1 MISKNLEQVNELTVT
16 DEGWVVEIGMCYCYI
31 KVVVPERHFN
41 QIRHYIIEVAFL
53 PPAPTKTSYL
63 CSHLLPWII
72 KLFLQI
78 LQQTHS
84 FLTTSWAMLLDPYPQ
99 LLR

>member
-1 MISKNLEQVNELTVT
+1 MISKNLEQVNEVPVT
-16 DEGWVVEIGMCYCYI
+16 DEGWVVEIRMRYCYI
-31 KVVVPERHFN
+31 KVVVPERYFN
-41 QIRHYIIEVAFL
+41 QIRYYIIGVVS
-53 PPAPTKTSYL
+53 PPPPNKTSYL
-63 CSHLLPWII
+63 CSDLLPWII

-84 FLTTSWAMLLDPYPQ
+84 FLTTSWAMLLDPSPQ